1 MGMKSDLLYGTENI
15 NYTCM
20 EITCA
25 AEYLDL
31 NIIQYTFQDIT

>member
-1 MGMKSDLLYGTENI
+1 MGMNCDLLYGTENT